1 MILQGDALI
10 KLQELP
16 AESVDCCV
24 TSPPYFK
31 LRDYGVEGQI
41 GLEET
46 VEEYIEKLVAV
57 FRDGLHECGID
68 GAHRDVA
75 RQNGRNLRR
84 ANIFIRTVTAVA
96 R

>member
-31 LRDYGVEGQI
+31 LRDYGVEGQR
-41 GLEET
+41 GGKNEAQT
-46 VEEYIEKLVAV
+46 
-57 FRDGLHECGID
+57 
-68 GAHRDVA
+68 
-75 RQNGRNLRR
+75 
-84 ANIFIRTVTAVA
+84 ANKKITD
-96 R
+96 